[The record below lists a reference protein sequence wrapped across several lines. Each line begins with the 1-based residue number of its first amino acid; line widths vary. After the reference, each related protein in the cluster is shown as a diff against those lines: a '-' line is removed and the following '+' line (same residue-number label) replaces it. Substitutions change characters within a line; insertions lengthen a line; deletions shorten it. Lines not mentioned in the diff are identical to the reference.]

1 MADYAEN
8 AYDVSARRGRH
19 RGLVCQSKVNR
30 ISTTFF
36 GFAPVHPAQAMALAL
51 NRLTQQQAWAGQRLS
66 QHAGKTVRIALAG
79 FQLNWRIESDGKL
92 AHDPESVTPDVTLE
106 ILLEKFSPFA
116 FADQARRQDI
126 AEYVHVSGQAALAQ
140 VMSDLARDCRPDPE
154 DALSQWLGDAPAR
167 RIVQGVRQALSTVQT
182 LGSSLTQNV
191 AEYLSEET
199 DALVGQPAML
209 TQRATQSLL
218 LAALERLEHR
228 QLRLESHIQKIERS
242 AGAKS

>member
-1 MADYAEN
+1 
-8 AYDVSARRGRH
+8 
-19 RGLVCQSKVNR
+19 VNR

-36 GFAPVHPAQAMALAL
+36 GFVPVHPAQAMALAL
-51 NRLTQQQAWAGQRLS
+51 NTLTQQQVWAAQRLS

-79 FQLNWRIESDGKL
+79 FELNWRIESDGKL
-92 AHDPESVTPDVTLE
+92 VHDAESVTPDVTLE
-106 ILLEKFSPFA
+106 ILLEKLSPLA
-116 FADQARRQDI
+116 LVGQARRPDI

-154 DALSQWLGDAPAR
+154 DALSQWLGDVPAR
-167 RIVQGVRQALSTVQT
+167 RIEQGVRQALSNART

-209 TQRATQSLL
+209 TQRTMQSQL
-218 LAALERLEHR
+218 LASLERLEHR
-228 QLRLESHIQKIERS
+228 QLRLQSHIQKLERS
-242 AGAKS
+242 VGAKP

>member
-1 MADYAEN
+1 M
-8 AYDVSARRGRH
+8 
-19 RGLVCQSKVNR
+19 NR

-36 GFAPVHPAQAMALAL
+36 GFVPVHPAQAMALAL
-51 NRLTQQQAWAGQRLS
+51 NTLTQQQVWAAQRLS

-79 FQLNWRIESDGKL
+79 FELNWRIESDGKL
-92 AHDPESVTPDVTLE
+92 EHDPESVTPDVTLE
-106 ILLEKFSPFA
+106 ILLEKLSPFA
-116 FADQARRQDI
+116 LVSQARRPDI

-154 DALSQWLGDAPAR
+154 DALSQWLGDVPAR
-167 RIVQGVRQALSTVQT
+167 RIEQGVRQALSNART

-209 TQRATQSLL
+209 TQRTMQSQL
-218 LAALERLEHR
+218 LASLERLEHR
-228 QLRLESHIQKIERS
+228 QLRLQSHIQKLERS
-242 AGAKS
+242 VGAKP

>member
-1 MADYAEN
+1 
-8 AYDVSARRGRH
+8 
-19 RGLVCQSKVNR
+19 VNR

-51 NRLTQQQAWAGQRLS
+51 NTLTRQQVWAAQRLS
-66 QHAGKTVRIALAG
+66 QHAGKTVRISLAG
-79 FQLNWRIESDGKL
+79 VELNWRIESDGKL
-92 AHDPESVTPDVTLE
+92 VHDPESVTPDVTLE
-106 ILLEKFSPFA
+106 ILLEKLSPFA
-116 FADQARRQDI
+116 FVGQARRPDI

-154 DALSQWLGDAPAR
+154 DALSQWLGDVPAR
-167 RIVQGVRQALSTVQT
+167 RIVQGVRQALSNVQT

-209 TQRATQSLL
+209 TQRTTQSQL
-218 LAALERLEHR
+218 LAALERLEQR
-228 QLRLESHIQKIERS
+228 QLRLQNKIQKIERS
-242 AGAKS
+242 VGAKS